1 MSLPRVTKVEPMGN
15 LLQFRSAMLILPQ
28 GANDDASVCS
38 LPSSD
43 EVNFYQVISLY
54 FEESAW

>member
-1 MSLPRVTKVEPMGN
+1 MGN